1 MGLSMAKFHLVHYVP
16 HPRLHGLWGYLE
28 IIQTVRW
35 GLEKL
40 GHQVS
45 YGVNKIEHKA
55 TNIIFG
61 AQLIP
66 LDFLPQLPADTIIY
80 NFEQTRGLAAEQIRE
95 EILYIAKTFR
105 VWDYSA
111 ANLDAWH
118 EIGGRDVKVVPIGYA
133 PILSR
138 INKPKIQD
146 IDVLFFGLSG
156 EKRLAAFDK
165 LSNAGLAAVFVSG
178 LYGPER
184 DKLIARAKLVLNIN
198 LYDVSRIFEIARVSY
213 LLANKKAVVSLFE
226 PDTYIEEDIQTGI
239 KFTELNCLV
248 ADCNYLLEQE
258 TERLRYEQAGFK
270 LFSQRDIRVILRD
283 ALA

>member
-1 MGLSMAKFHLVHYVP
+1 M
-16 HPRLHGLWGYLE
+16 HGLWGYLE

-66 LDFLPQLPADTIIY
+66 LDFLPQLPADTIVY

-95 EILYIAKTFR
+95 EILYIANAFS

-118 EIGGRDVKVVPIGYA
+118 EIGCSDVKVVPIGYA

-178 LYGPER
+178 LYGAER

-213 LLANKKAVVSLFE
+213 LLANKKAIVSMLE
-226 PDTYIEEDIQTGI
+226 PGTYIEEDIQAGI
-239 KFTELNCLV
+239 KFTEPSKLV

-258 TERLRYEQAGFK
+258 AERQRYEQAGFK